1 MMYNLF
7 LKKSKRV
14 LAFFFAIVALALITP
29 SMSVHALTADRQRS
43 IINGTPWY
51 LKSISLCQGEQ
62 STGILTGSSPEEQTW
77 NFLTGKGL
85 TAEQAAGVMGNLE
98 VESAGFDTNA
108 VEFGNGI
115 GFGLAQW
122 SFGRRTALEAA
133 AAATGKQPGDLA
145 FQLEYL
151 YEELNLRSID
161 RSEYRGMGSS
171 EWEGLTKQTTVDD
184 ALVFFHHEFEISY
197 LIDQPDPRQA
207 VIDNRGGITTPD
219 GYRGAQFFFDTY
231 GGQSCNTAAGTFVV
245 PFESPARL
253 NAQNLYSASLA
264 GYYAFHKG
272 SDYMG
277 GGKVLSIA
285 DGEVLS
291 IDPTNYGNGPN
302 NVVKIKH
309 AEGLISSYW
318 HMYRNDILVNP
329 GDTVTAGQQIG
340 VMGNSGNSAGTHLH
354 LEIVVDQLE
363 DSAKEKYAEFPTN
376 DTKGRTTI
384 NPDEFLR
391 KYASNYPS

>member
-1 MMYNLF
+1 MTSGLSLRSFKTFCTALVLIIFTATN
-7 LKKSKRV
+7 SV
-14 LAFFFAIVALALITP
+14 LAIGGHTLETI
-29 SMSVHALTADRQRS
+29 R
-43 IINGTPWY
+43 NGAPWY
-51 LKSISLCQGEQ
+51 EKDVARCGVIEGV
-62 STGILTGSSPEEQTW
+62 TLTGDGPEEQTW

-98 VESAGFDTNA
+98 AESGFDTNA
-108 VEFGNGI
+108 IEFGNNI

-133 AAATGKQPGDLA
+133 ASAAGKQPSDLA

-151 YEELNLRSID
+151 YEELNVRSID
-161 RSEYRGMGSS
+161 RSEYRGIGSS

-207 VIDNRGGITTPD
+207 VIDNRGGITTPN
-219 GYRGAQFFFDTY
+219 GKRGAQFFFDTY

-340 VMGNSGNSAGTHLH
+340 VMGNSGDSAGTHLH